1 MLPSG
6 RKRAYDERLPLK
18 EPLVVLSLEQSILK
32 RFSQEGHLIVSWI
45 LFEACIVQSSAIKY
59 IPQEVSDTMAEQ
71 GDRMAHFMARGNQP
85 LIGVF
90 RQEKGREIVQYFSDE
105 AEADEAS
112 SLRGIREALS
122 LAGAWS
128 DLNWDEVEKELYRI
142 RHESQP
148 TPPISL

>member
-1 MLPSG
+1 M
-6 RKRAYDERLPLK
+6 K
-18 EPLVVLSLEQSILK
+18 EQ
-32 RFSQEGHLIVSWI
+32 
-45 LFEACIVQSSAIKY
+45 
-59 IPQEVSDTMAEQ
+59 Q

-105 AEADEAS
+105 VEADEAS
-112 SLRGIREALS
+112 SLRGVREALRLS
-122 LAGAWS
+122 GAWS

-142 RHESQP
+142 RRESQP

>member
-1 MLPSG
+1 MPLEGLQLGHYRLTRLIGSG
-6 RKRAYDERLPLK
+6 GMGEVYQAEDTRMARQVA
-18 EPLVVLSLEQSILK
+18 I
-32 RFSQEGHLIVSWI
+32 
-45 LFEACIVQSSAIKY
+45 FEACIVQSAAIKY
-59 IPQEVSDTMAEQ
+59 ILQEVSGTMAEQ
-71 GDRMAHFMARGNQP
+71 QGDRTTHFMARANLP

-90 RQEKGREIVQYFSDE
+90 RREKGREIVHCFADE

-112 SLRGIREALS
+112 SLQRIREALS

>member
-1 MLPSG
+1 
-6 RKRAYDERLPLK
+6 
-18 EPLVVLSLEQSILK
+18 
-32 RFSQEGHLIVSWI
+32 
-45 LFEACIVQSSAIKY
+45 
-59 IPQEVSDTMAEQ
+59 MAEQQ
-71 GDRMAHFMARGNQP
+71 GDRMAHLMARGNLP

-90 RQEKGREIVQYFSDE
+90 RQEKGREIVHCFSDE

>member
-32 RFSQEGHLIVSWI
+32 RFSQEDHFIVSFV

>member
-1 MLPSG
+1 M
-6 RKRAYDERLPLK
+6 
-18 EPLVVLSLEQSILK
+18 
-32 RFSQEGHLIVSWI
+32 
-45 LFEACIVQSSAIKY
+45 
-59 IPQEVSDTMAEQ
+59 T
-71 GDRMAHFMARGNQP
+71 HFITRGNQP

-112 SLRGIREALS
+112 SLREIREALR

-148 TPPISL
+148 TPPTRGTGLIGDIDTLIAATALERNLTVITADTDYLRVPDLRVKVISLK